1 MSAGF
6 GMLDADRRRSAWK
19 RLWVLLGALAPVA
32 AFAAGA
38 PTLDGTWKLERPQTL
53 LMPQDGGPIPF
64 TKDGRARYETNKAAA
79 AKGDYE
85 FDSSFTRC
93 SSPGLPRLMLTPDR
107 FRIFQ
112 RPTIVTF
119 MFEWNRLLRQIE
131 MPGNLTALRRAM
143 GGGDVIELGTMKG
156 VTRGH
161 WDGNTLVAES
171 TGFMDSK
178 LLDGLISGS
187 DQLKLTE
194 HIRLRDPDTL
204 EDRITI
210 SDPDTFTRSW
220 DAVLTYKRLPDETFP
235 EDVCLDRRNAG
246 QPPLPH

>member
-1 MSAGF
+1 
-6 GMLDADRRRSAWK
+6 MLNEDCK
-19 RLWVLLGALAPVA
+19 RLARKWLRVWALTALAPMA

-38 PTLDGTWKLERPQTL
+38 PTLDGTWKLARPQTL

-64 TKDGRARYETNKAAA
+64 TEAGRARYETNKAAA
-79 AKGDYE
+79 AEGDYQ
-85 FDSSFTRC
+85 FDPSFTRC

-119 MFEWNRLLRQIE
+119 LFEWNRLLRQID
-131 MPGNLTALRRAM
+131 MPGSLTGLRHSM
-143 GGGDVIELGTMKG
+143 GGGDVIEVGTMKG

-161 WDGNTLVAES
+161 WDGNTLVSES
-171 TGFMDSK
+171 TGFMDGK
-178 LLDGLISGS
+178 LLDGLVSGS

-194 HIRLRDPDTL
+194 HIRLRNRDTL

-220 DAVLTYKRLPDETFP
+220 DAVLTYKRQPDETFP
-235 EDVCLDRRNAG
+235 EDICLDRRNAG
-246 QPPLPH
+246 KPTLPH

>member
-1 MSAGF
+1 
-6 GMLDADRRRSAWK
+6 MLNDDCKRSASKW
-19 RLWVLLGALAPVA
+19 LWALAVLAPLA
-32 AFAAGA
+32 AFAADA
-38 PTLDGTWKLERPQTL
+38 PTLDGTWKLARPQTL
-53 LMPQDGGPIPF
+53 LIPQDGGPIPF
-64 TKDGRARYETNKAAA
+64 TKDGRGRYETNKTAA

-119 MFEWNRLLRQIE
+119 MFEWNRLLRQIS
-131 MPGNLTALRRAM
+131 MPGSMTGPRHAM
-143 GGGDVIELGTMKG
+143 GGDLVVEVGTMKG
-156 VTRGH
+156 VTRGN

-171 TGFMDSK
+171 TGFMDGK
-178 LLDGLISGS
+178 LLDGLVSGS

-220 DAVLTYKRLPDETFP
+220 DAVLTYKRQPDETFP

-246 QPPLPH
+246 KPTLPH